1 MSNIKLDHFI
11 TATDTDDID
20 AYLQE
25 YRRGGFL
32 VVEQTVKHSPG
43 LRNGFVRFGPEYLEF
58 VWVEDEALFE
68 QGADTAMFP
77 QFRELRAAHRPF
89 AIGLVSDDV
98 QALHD
103 EWTGCGYELPQVTQ
117 GKARDAA
124 AASPPAWSFQG
135 VPDSFIDGVLLFA
148 LTYHTRQKDAPSK
161 IQVAPNSTYAISGV
175 TFATE
180 EPDARARAW
189 RDLLVPGGEISGE
202 EGGNSYEVYIRPH
215 FARWIK
221 PDEYQ
226 EQYGIS
232 YKSSPH
238 PFGELAVI
246 HILANDLDKAEEM
259 VAEMGRN
266 ATRLPDKRTGAD
278 TVIVPPD
285 ERDGFTFAITERPV
299 EEWLRER
306 VELTGERLELEE
318 PG

>member
-11 TATDTDDID
+11 TFTDAEDVD

-25 YRRGGFL
+25 YREGGFL
-32 VVEQTVKHSPG
+32 VAEQTVRHSPG

-77 QFRELRAAHRPF
+77 HLRELRAAHRPF
-89 AIGLVSDDV
+89 AMGLLSDDV
-98 QALHD
+98 RMLHD
-103 EWTGCGYELPQVTQ
+103 EWTGRGNELPPVTQ
-117 GKARDAA
+117 GRARDAA
-124 AASPPAWSFQG
+124 ADSPPAWSFQA
-135 VPDSFIDGVLLFA
+135 VPESLMNGILLFA
-148 LTYHTRQKDAPSK
+148 LTYHTRHKDAIRK
-161 IQVAPNSTYAISGV
+161 IQIAPNSTYAVSGV
-175 TFATE
+175 TFASE
-180 EPDARARAW
+180 EPETRASAW
-189 RDLLVPGGEISGE
+189 RDLLAPGEEVKCE
-202 EGGNSYEVYIRPH
+202 EGGSCEVSVPPH
-215 FARWIK
+215 FALWIK
-221 PDEYQ
+221 PEEYQ

-232 YKSSPH
+232 YKASPH

-246 HILANDLDKAEEM
+246 HMLANDLDKAEEM

-306 VELTGERLELEE
+306 VEITGERLELD
-318 PG
+318 